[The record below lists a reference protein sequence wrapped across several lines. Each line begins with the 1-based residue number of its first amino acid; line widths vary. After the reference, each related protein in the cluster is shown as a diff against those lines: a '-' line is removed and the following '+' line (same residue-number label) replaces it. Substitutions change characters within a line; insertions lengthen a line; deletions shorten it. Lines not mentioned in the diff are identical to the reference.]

1 MTEAAPTAPTL
12 RPLTV
17 ADLVDEIFRLY
28 RANAALFFGVS
39 AVVWLPA
46 SAIYIVAQVTFVG
59 NSLQNLDLTRAS
71 SQQVASTLAVALGA
85 LGVALLLG
93 VIAFPFLFG
102 AITAAVSAR
111 YLGRPITVD
120 TAFRRA
126 FACYLRVVASYT
138 LLVIALVG
146 AAFGTLLLGGLLAA
160 VIGGPTGVLIAV
172 VTFVLTIAAFI
183 WLGVTW
189 ALVAQAIVIEDTGVW
204 RSFGRSRGL
213 VSGSRWRVI
222 GITLL
227 LTLIESVLFTV
238 PSTFVS
244 VLTTPLPAPVG
255 PALSELVSAL
265 AQTAYFP
272 VQFGTLTLLY
282 YDLRVRK
289 EGFDL
294 SLAAEQL
301 APA

>member
-1 MTEAAPTAPTL
+1 MLIAL
-12 RPLTV
+12 LTII
-17 ADLVDEIFRLY
+17 LT
-28 RANAALFFGVS
+28 
-39 AVVWLPA
+39 
-46 SAIYIVAQVTFVG
+46 IVAFT
-59 NSLQNLDLTRAS
+59 
-71 SQQVASTLAVALGA
+71 
-85 LGVALLLG
+85 
-93 VIAFPFLFG
+93 
-102 AITAAVSAR
+102 
-111 YLGRPITVD
+111 
-120 TAFRRA
+120 
-126 FACYLRVVASYT
+126 
-138 LLVIALVG
+138 
-146 AAFGTLLLGGLLAA
+146 
-160 VIGGPTGVLIAV
+160 
-172 VTFVLTIAAFI
+172 

-189 ALVAQAIVIEDTGVW
+189 SLSGQAIVIEDTGVL

-244 VLTTPLPAPVG
+244 LLTTPLPDPFG
-255 PALSELVSAL
+255 TALPELVSVL
-265 AQTAYFP
+265 AQSAYFP

-289 EGFDL
+289 EGLDL

>member
-1 MTEAAPTAPTL
+1 MTEAAQTAPTL

-28 RANAALFFGVS
+28 RANAALFFGVA

-46 SAIYIVAQVTFVG
+46 GVIYILAQVVFVG
-59 NSLQNLDLTRAS
+59 NTLQNLDLSRAS
-71 SQQVASTLAVALGA
+71 SQQIASTLFVALGA
-85 LGVALLLG
+85 LSVALVVG
-93 VIAFPFLFG
+93 AIAFPLLFG

-111 YLGRPITVD
+111 YLGRPITIDV
-120 TAFRRA
+120 ALRRA
-126 FACYLRVVASYT
+126 FACYWRVVASYT
-138 LLVIALVG
+138 LLVLALVG
-146 AAFGTLLLGGLLAA
+146 AAFGTLLFGGLLAA
-160 VIGGPTGVLIAV
+160 VIGGATGVLIALL
-172 VTFVLTIAAFI
+172 TGILTIAAFI
-183 WLGVTW
+183 WLGATW
-189 ALVAQAIVIEDTGVW
+189 ALVGQAIVIEDAGVL

-213 VSGSRWRVI
+213 VSGSRWRVV

-244 VLTTPLPAPVG
+244 VLTTPLPDPFG
-255 PALSELVSAL
+255 TALSELVSVL
-265 AQTAYFP
+265 AQSAYFP

-282 YDLRVRK
+282 YDLRVRR